1 MAAWLVY
8 PAREARPL
16 AWMMQDLYPPGPSVV
31 PPDLSK
37 PTRAYR
43 RQTWLACLGVSS
55 FVALYGFGCY
65 WCMRTTYRCFAG
77 IGAGADKAVVRLLA
91 GVVAAML
98 AVFLLRA
105 LFGVARAL
113 KPNAIEITAR
123 DEPALFEFIHR
134 LADDTG
140 APRPHRVFLSPGV
153 NAAVFYDLS
162 ILNLLFPSKKNLEIG
177 LGLTNALSLCEF
189 KAVLAHEMGHFAQRS
204 MAVGR
209 WVYVS
214 QQIASNLVARRD
226 WFDRALDGLS
236 TTDIRIAW
244 LGWLSRLI
252 VWSLR
257 ALLDSAFQVVV
268 VAQRALSRE
277 MEFQADLVA
286 VSVSGSDALVHA
298 LHRAGTADEA
308 WDRALRV
315 AVQELS
321 QGRRVP
327 DLFALQTRVSEHLV
341 SVAADEHS
349 GPPELPE
356 TERAA
361 HRVFREQLA
370 QPPRMWATHPSNR
383 EREDNSK
390 RVYVP
395 APLDAR
401 SAWLLF
407 GDPVGLRRRA
417 TRALL
422 DGIARDGQPGELSLE
437 AALGAV
443 DQRFQGAIFDRRYRG
458 VYLGRSAVL
467 RAARAADLYAP
478 PPTQPIGA
486 AELASLYPPSLARQ
500 LAEYRGLEA
509 ELASLQ
515 ALRDGILDAP
525 GGVIRHR
532 GRTLKRKHLEQVVAD
547 VRRERDRAR
556 TVVDDHDRQCRTRH
570 RAAAAQLGQ
579 GWPEYLHRLVLLWHY
594 AAHAEADVD
603 DARGHLE
610 NVLAVVTADGRITP
624 KEQARV
630 VDAGRE
636 LQQALH
642 EVHRQG
648 AEVALPASVAN
659 KLGVERWEVALPTQ
673 FTLPVPLAHELGP
686 WLSAFERW
694 HVAFS
699 GPLGALERCTLECLL
714 EAEAQVE
721 SALREGRD
729 PGPAPAPAAAPIS
742 YRTRV
747 EGNERPR
754 QRRLHWWDRFLTADG
769 WVPGLGRLAVAGAI
783 VASVLGFGGAAQN
796 ATLVIYN
803 GLSATVDVRAGDALV
818 TLAPASTA
826 TIEVGPVPELP
837 IETRSQGALVEAF
850 VADASTHQGAFV
862 YNVANA
868 SPLLEWTA
876 VYGNASEV
884 PEKPLGAPRWST
896 SRADVLFATPPQDV
910 RTRGGGA
917 TRRVLRALD
926 EGPAMG
932 WVRQASDDGQRE
944 HMVAAHARWDAA
956 SSQHVLEWLEL
967 AQRSSERESIVRD
980 RLERAPGDVAA
991 LRVELDAASPEH
1003 RDGVCARHRALARA
1017 NGADMNLQYVAAR
1030 CIEADAERD
1039 EWFVTHHRLSPM
1051 NAWLANAAG
1060 MVLSDR
1066 REWPA
1071 AARALSTASRM
1082 PALRDRAS
1090 LRLARVLRV
1099 APGVGAVPGRVETQT
1114 ELGWLEGLE
1123 AGAPPKD
1130 DPYRAYALLAKGSLR
1145 EAIEQASAEPQL
1157 WAKVQ
1162 RFAAASDGASR
1173 ELVES
1178 ATGLEPDAGLDG
1190 ESVWASAALA
1200 RREQM
1205 PIDPFKAAFER
1216 SAGQHAAVLWALIE
1230 QPEAFDE
1237 PAALESRLE
1246 GLPLELQAEAYVMGA
1261 VLRGASAPRSW
1272 RAMAR
1277 ALLFAS
1283 ERPYFES

>member
-1 MAAWLVY
+1 
-8 PAREARPL
+8 
-16 AWMMQDLYPPGPSVV
+16 MMQELYPPGPSVV

-37 PTRAYR
+37 PTSAYR
-43 RQTWLACLGVSS
+43 RQTWLACLGLSS
-55 FVALYGFGCY
+55 FVALYGFACY
-65 WCMRTTYRCFAG
+65 WCMRTTYHCFAG
-77 IGAGADKAVVRLLA
+77 IGAGSDKAVVRLLA
-91 GVVAAML
+91 GVVAAIL
-98 AVFLLRA
+98 TVFLLRA

-113 KPNAIEITAR
+113 KPNAMEITAS
-123 DEPALFEFIHR
+123 DEPALFAFIHR

-177 LGLTNALSLCEF
+177 LGLANALSLSEF

-321 QGRRVP
+321 QGRRIP

-349 GPPELPE
+349 GPPELPA
-356 TERAA
+356 TGRDA
-361 HRVFREQLA
+361 HRVFQEQLA

-407 GDPVGLRRRA
+407 GDPVALRRRA

-422 DGIARDGQPGELSLE
+422 DGIAREGQPGELSLE

-467 RAARAADLYAP
+467 RAPRAADLYAP
-478 PPTQPIGA
+478 PPTQPVGA
-486 AELASLYPPSLARQ
+486 AELACLYPPSLARQ

-547 VRRERDRAR
+547 VQRERDRAR
-556 TVVDDHDRQCRTRH
+556 AAVDEHDRQCRALH
-570 RAAAAQLGQ
+570 RAAAAQLGR
-579 GWPEYLHRLVLLWHY
+579 GWPEYLQRLGALWHY

-636 LQQALH
+636 LWQALH
-642 EVHRQG
+642 EVHRQR
-648 AEVALPASVAN
+648 AEVVLPAAVAA
-659 KLGVERWEVALPTQ
+659 KLGVEHWEAALPTQ
-673 FTLPVPLAHELGP
+673 FTLPAPLAHELGP

-699 GPLGALERCTLECLL
+699 GPLGALERCTLERLL

-721 SALREGRD
+721 SALREGWD
-729 PGPAPAPAAAPIS
+729 PGAAPTPAAAPLS

-747 EGNERPR
+747 EGSERPR

-803 GLSATVDVRAGDALV
+803 GLSATVDVRVGEAQV
-818 TLAPASTA
+818 TLAPASST

-837 IETRSQGALVEAF
+837 IETRSQGELVEAF

-862 YNVANA
+862 YNVASA
-868 SPLLEWTA
+868 SPLIEWTA
-876 VYGNASEV
+876 VYGSASEV
-884 PEKPLGAPRWST
+884 PEKPLGAPRWTT
-896 SRADVLFATPPQDV
+896 SRADVLFATPPRDV
-910 RTRGGGA
+910 RTRGGSA
-917 TRRVLRALD
+917 TRRVL
-926 EGPAMG
+926 
-932 WVRQASDDGQRE
+932 QAFDGAPPLVVLTRVTDGGERE
-944 HMVAAHARWDAA
+944 RLIAAHARWDDA
-956 SSQHVLEWLEL
+956 SSTHLVDWLSL
-967 AQRSSERESIVRD
+967 AERSGDRGDIIRARLGRD
-980 RLERAPGDVAA
+980 PRDIPT
-991 LRVELDAASPEH
+991 LRMELDAAAPGE
-1003 RDGVCARHRALARA
+1003 REAVCARHRALAA
-1017 NGADMNLQYVAAR
+1017 AQPADTNLQYIAAR
-1030 CIEADAERD
+1030 CIESDIERD
-1039 EWFVTHHRLSPM
+1039 DWFVAHHALSPK
-1051 NAWLANAAG
+1051 NVWIAFAAG
-1060 MVLSDR
+1060 LTLSDR
-1066 REWPA
+1066 HEWPA
-1071 AARALSTASRM
+1071 AGRALSAAARSA
-1082 PALRDRAS
+1082 ALRSAAS

-1099 APGVGAVPGRVETQT
+1099 APGVGAIPDGLDPISDLRR
-1114 ELGWLEGLE
+1114 LEGLE
-1123 AGAPPKD
+1123 AGVPPPD
-1130 DPYRAYALLAKGSLR
+1130 DPYHAYASLARGSLR
-1145 EAIEQASAEPQL
+1145 QAIDEASPEPPL
-1157 WAKVQ
+1157 SAKVQ
-1162 RFAAASDGASR
+1162 RLAAASDGASR
-1173 ELVES
+1173 DVVERAS
-1178 ATGLEPDAGLDG
+1178 RLAPDAGLD
-1190 ESVWASAALA
+1190 EQTLWASLALA
-1200 RREQM
+1200 RRERM
-1205 PIDPFKAAFER
+1205 PIELFKPAVERTAGPYAAR
-1216 SAGQHAAVLWALIE
+1216 LWALIE
-1230 QPEAFDE
+1230 RPASFDD
-1237 PAALESRLE
+1237 PAALEKQLA
-1246 GLPLELQAEAYVMGA
+1246 GLPLELQGQVYVMGL
-1261 VLRGASAPRSW
+1261 VLRRKSAPKAW
-1272 RAMAR
+1272 RDMAR

-1283 ERPYFES
+1283 ERPYFEE